1 MSTLVVENVTK
12 TFGGLVAV
20 DSASMTAREGVITA
34 LIGPNG
40 AGKTTL
46 FNVITGFEDLDS
58 GTITFEEHRIEGL
71 PPWKVARLGMVRT
84 FQTPIGF
91 PTLSVWENVMAGGS
105 QPRSESIWAA
115 CVGRRLWGREQLDVH
130 DRAQQVLDEL
140 GLWGRRDVVL
150 ADLSAG
156 EIKLVEFARQLMARP
171 RILLLDEPASGVDPG
186 QIGRLGEL
194 IKRFN
199 ADGITIVVIDHN
211 LSFILSVA
219 DYVYVLSDGAVI
231 SEGTP
236 EEIARDPNVIEIYLG
251 SRHGQTENG
260 QSENGA

>member
-1 MSTLVVENVTK
+1 MSRLVVKDVTK

-20 DSASMTAREGVITA
+20 DAASMTAEPDRITA

-58 GTITFEEHRIEGL
+58 GTITFEDQRIEGL

-84 FQTPIGF
+84 FQTPVGF
-91 PTLSVWENVMAGGS
+91 PTLSIWENVMSGGS
-105 QPRSESIWAA
+105 KPESESIWAA
-115 CVGRRLWGREQLDVH
+115 CAGLRLWGREQVDVH
-130 DRAQQVLDEL
+130 ERAQQVLGEL
-140 GLWGRRDVVL
+140 GLWERRDVVL

-156 EIKLVEFARQLMARP
+156 EIKLVEFARQLMAAP
-171 RILLLDEPASGVDPG
+171 KILLLDEPASGVDPA

-199 ADGITIVVIDHN
+199 TDGITIVVIDHN

-219 DYVYVLSDGAVI
+219 DYVYVLADGAVI
-231 SEGTP
+231 SEGAP
-236 EEIARDPNVIEIYLG
+236 REIARDPKVIEIYLG
-251 SRHGQTENG
+251 SRHAGD
-260 QSENGA
+260 GA